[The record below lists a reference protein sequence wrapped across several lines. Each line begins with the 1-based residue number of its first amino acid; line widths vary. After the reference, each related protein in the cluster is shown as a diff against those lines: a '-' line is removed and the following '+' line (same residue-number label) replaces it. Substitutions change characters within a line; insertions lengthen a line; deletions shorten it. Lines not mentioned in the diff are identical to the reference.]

1 MPSNN
6 LDDLFGTAA
15 PSGAVP
21 ASSPEAPQQFRT
33 RREMRAAEAA
43 AQAAAEV
50 APVAETVVEPV
61 AVVETVVEAVA
72 PAHVTPVVVA
82 APRVEGSLTL
92 PVSLPD
98 FSAGGIQISA
108 ASIQDAPTRR
118 SAKASSAG
126 APRRLRRAEVRR
138 INAGTAAPKAP
149 RKHPVSVLAT
159 MAVVGGLFAVAGLPA
174 YAVTNTEAGGV
185 KLSAASQSMT
195 VGAQS
200 APAAAVRDS
209 YEATTAEQIA
219 AATRDD
225 VRAANNAKYLLSGA
239 RELGDDYPWFYE
251 LGEEQG
257 GGLSSLNYYYR
268 QCTDFVAW
276 RINRDAGS
284 FKAPFKWVWS
294 TMTPTG
300 GNASQW
306 KYAWQQHGWP
316 VSNTAAVGDV
326 AWWGSIN
333 HVAYVKQVLDGGYI
347 VIEEYNYG
355 QKSVYNQ
362 RTILA
367 STVEAFLGKPS

>member
-1 MPSNN
+1 MPSNQ
-6 LDDLFGTAA
+6 DDLSGTAA
-15 PSGAVP
+15 PSAVVRADAPP
-21 ASSPEAPQQFRT
+21 AQQFLT

-43 AQAAAEV
+43 AAAAQAAAQVVV
-50 APVAETVVEPV
+50 ADTVVADIPVAELAVTEVAVSVAEATPV
-61 AVVETVVEAVA
+61 AAD
-72 PAHVTPVVVA
+72 PHFDDLL
-82 APRVEGSLTL
+82 GLS
-92 PVSLPD
+92 VSVPD

-108 ASIQDAPTRR
+108 PSVQDAPTRR
-118 SAKASSAG
+118 SNNVRRVD
-126 APRRLRRAEVRR
+126 APRKLRRAEVAR
-138 INAGTAAPKAP
+138 IHAGTAAPKAP

-174 YAVTNTEAGGV
+174 YAISTPETDGAKTV
-185 KLSAASQSMT
+185 AASQSVT
-195 VGAQS
+195 VS
-200 APAAAVRDS
+200 AESSSVAAVRDG
-209 YEATTAEQIA
+209 YEATSAEQIA

-257 GGLSSLNYYYR
+257 GGLSELNYYYR

-284 FKAPFKWVWS
+284 YKAPFKWVWS
-294 TMTPTG
+294 NLTPTG

-316 VSNTAAVGDV
+316 ISTTPTVGDV
-326 AWWGSIN
+326 AWFGSQN
-333 HVAYVKQVLDGGYI
+333 HVAYVKTVLDGGYI
-347 VIEEYNYG
+347 VIEEYNYVQSSYG
-355 QKSVYNQ
+355 Q

-367 STVEAFLGKPS
+367 STVEAFLGAPF